1 MTSRKIQQKH
11 YFFQFVTL
19 CPLLKHFL
27 TYFLSSFDHIT
38 ASSPGP
44 RRGAGHG
51 TGAALSTDLEEEET
65 GQEEAE
71 QNKIKSGV
79 KSWR

>member
-1 MTSRKIQQKH
+1 MGILFRSSEVTKYRDLITDLVG
-11 YFFQFVTL
+11 FFDDL
-19 CPLLKHFL
+19 GGR
-27 TYFLSSFDHIT
+27 FDLIT

-51 TGAALSTDLEEEET
+51 TGAALSTDREEEET